1 MPSAFLF
8 FFFFFLDDPFRK
20 RRSTP
25 LHESPVQGG
34 PVIDPSLRTLLCGF
48 FFPFWGFELPELR
61 LRLRGPLRERETPLG
76 GERHGNARTS
86 SRPLRLP
93 GDDAGKTA
101 TTTPTTTTTT
111 TTTMADGRTE
121 GRRRPWIAT
130 GLVLPRRRITRFG
143 IHLHG
148 RITCCTATQK
158 NKTGFFCAPKH
169 NDEEGKKTN
178 VHQRS
183 KKKKRTRPKLLHRVL
198 ERIDLVLY
206 LQVQFIID
214 TKLNFG
220 LIGFISTS

>member
-1 MPSAFLF
+1 MALVQDGTSDRSHQYQHRRCHPLF
-8 FFFFFLDDPFRK
+8 FSFSFFFLDDPFRK

-48 FFPFWGFELPELR
+48 FFSFLGFRVTRVATASER
-61 LRLRGPLRERETPLG
+61 TSERETPLG

-169 NDEEGKKTN
+169 NEEEGKKTN
-178 VHQRS
+178 VHKRS
-183 KKKKRTRPKLLHRVL
+183 KKKKGPGPNYFIEYLNVL
-198 ERIDLVLY
+198 
-206 LQVQFIID
+206 
-214 TKLNFG
+214 T
-220 LIGFISTS
+220 